1 VFIRDQISREAIG
14 APAAARWIRQPEI
27 FLDRVAHGS
36 DDSSISVK
44 AQNPNRKL
52 FLWPM
57 AAIVLGAFAAVNP
70 FYQPDIPPFIG
81 YTAWIAVMALAIACF
96 VYPPLARPG
105 VLLCGLF
112 LAVPCFL
119 DVGPLFRVG
128 LICLALLPLLMA
140 TTPLLAP
147 SITDLRPRLYFLMSW
162 FGTREL
168 KRCPRSFHAAA
179 LLQSV
184 AGTLAFAGLVAAV
197 QAIPASG
204 LWFGPRWLAGGLM
217 IFAFAEA
224 ATGFHN
230 FLTALLGLTVPGLM
244 NSPVLSRSIGEF
256 WTERWN
262 PGASVYFRKACYEPL
277 ARHGRVRALFAAF
290 IVSGIW
296 HWLLA
301 YVVLGRWGMSV
312 VWGAF
317 FFVQPLLI
325 LLERRMK
332 VRRWRPAAARGWTL
346 SALAVTCPLIVEP
359 MLQIFARI
367 LEAAGPVPWTAAMV
381 VLVVVVT
388 VFPLAVSLMASS
400 PSIRGH
406 KTNLKRW
413 DVES

>member
-1 VFIRDQISREAIG
+1 M
-14 APAAARWIRQPEI
+14 PEI

-44 AQNPNRKL
+44 AQNSNRKL

-57 AAIVLGAFAAVNP
+57 TAIVLGTFAAVNP
-70 FYQPDIPPFIG
+70 FYRPDIPPFIG
-81 YTAWIAVMALAIACF
+81 YTAWVAVMALAIVCF

-119 DVGPLFRVG
+119 DAGPLVRG
-128 LICLALLPLLMA
+128 LLICLAVLPLLLA
-140 TTPLLAP
+140 AVPLLAP
-147 SITDLRPRLYFLMSW
+147 SITDFRARLYFLMSW

-168 KRCPRSFHAAA
+168 KRRPRSFHAAA
-179 LLQSV
+179 LLQFV
-184 AGTLAFAGLVAAV
+184 AGTLAFAALVAAV
-197 QAIPASG
+197 QVIPASG
-204 LWFGPRWLAGGLM
+204 LWLGPRWLAGGFML
-217 IFAFAEA
+217 FAFAEV

-230 FLTALLGLTVPGLM
+230 FLTALLGLTLPGVL

-262 PGASVYFRKACYEPL
+262 PGASVFFRRTCYEPL

-325 LLERRMK
+325 LLERRLQ

-359 MLQIFARI
+359 TLQIIARI
-367 LEAAGPVPWTAAMV
+367 LGAAGPAPWTAAMV

-388 VFPLAVSLMASS
+388 VFPAAVSLMASS
-400 PSIRGH
+400 PSICKGVSP
-406 KTNLKRW
+406 
-413 DVES
+413 DC

>member
-1 VFIRDQISREAIG
+1 M
-14 APAAARWIRQPEI
+14 
-27 FLDRVAHGS
+27 
-36 DDSSISVK
+36 

-57 AAIVLGAFAAVNP
+57 AAIVLGTFAAVNL
-70 FYQPDIPPFIG
+70 FYQPDISPFIG
-81 YTAWIAVMALAIACF
+81 CVAWLADMALAIACF
-96 VYPPLARPG
+96 MHPPLARPG

-112 LAVPCFL
+112 LAVPCFI
-119 DVGPLFRVG
+119 DAGPLFRG
-128 LICLALLPLLMA
+128 LLMCLAPLPLLVAAM
-140 TTPLLAP
+140 PLLAP
-147 SITDLRPRLYFLMSW
+147 SITDFRPRLYFLMSW
-162 FGTREL
+162 FGSREL
-168 KRCPRSFHAAA
+168 KRRPRSFHAAA

-184 AGTLAFAGLVAAV
+184 AGTLAFAAMVAAV

-217 IFAFAEA
+217 IIAFGET

-230 FLTALLGLTVPGLM
+230 FLTALLGLTVAGLFK
-244 NSPVLSRSIGEF
+244 SPVLSRSIGEF

-262 PGASVYFRKACYEPL
+262 PGASVFFRRACYEPL

-296 HWLLA
+296 HLLLA
-301 YVVLGRWGMSV
+301 YAVLGRWGMSV

-325 LLERRMK
+325 LLERRIY
-332 VRRWRPAAARGWTL
+332 VRRWRPAPARVWTL

-359 MLQIFARI
+359 TLQIIARI
-367 LEAAGPVPWTAAMV
+367 LGAAGPVPWTAAMV

-388 VFPLAVSLMASS
+388 VFPVAVSLMASS
-400 PSIRGH
+400 PSIRGR
-406 KTNLKRW
+406 KTKAEMLRC
-413 DVES
+413 

>member
-1 VFIRDQISREAIG
+1 
-14 APAAARWIRQPEI
+14 
-27 FLDRVAHGS
+27 
-36 DDSSISVK
+36 
-44 AQNPNRKL
+44 
-52 FLWPM
+52 M
-57 AAIVLGAFAAVNP
+57 
-70 FYQPDIPPFIG
+70 
-81 YTAWIAVMALAIACF
+81 
-96 VYPPLARPG
+96 
-105 VLLCGLF
+105 
-112 LAVPCFL
+112 
-119 DVGPLFRVG
+119 
-128 LICLALLPLLMA
+128 
-140 TTPLLAP
+140 LAP
-147 SITDLRPRLYFLMSW
+147 SITDFRPRLYFLMSW

-168 KRCPRSFHAAA
+168 KRRPRSFHAAA

-184 AGTLAFAGLVAAV
+184 AGTLAFAALVAAV

-217 IFAFAEA
+217 MFAFAEV

-230 FLTALLGLTVPGLM
+230 FLTALLGLTAPGLM
-244 NSPVLSRSIGEF
+244 NSPVLSMSIGEF

-262 PGASVYFRKACYEPL
+262 PGASVFIRKACYEPL

-296 HWLLA
+296 HLLLA
-301 YVVLGRWGMSV
+301 YAVLGRWGMSV

-359 MLQIFARI
+359 TLQIIARI

-388 VFPLAVSLMASS
+388 VFPAAVSLMASS
-400 PSIRGH
+400 PTIRGH
-406 KTNLKRW
+406 KTKA
-413 DVES
+413 ETPGC

>member
-1 VFIRDQISREAIG
+1 MSICGQISREANG
-14 APAAARWIRQPEI
+14 APAAARWIHQPEI

-57 AAIVLGAFAAVNP
+57 TAIVLGAFAAVNP

-81 YTAWIAVMALAIACF
+81 YAAWLADMALGIACF
-96 VYPPLARPG
+96 VHPPLARPG

-119 DVGPLFRVG
+119 DAKPLFRG
-128 LICLALLPLLMA
+128 LLIFLAVLPLLVA
-140 TTPLLAP
+140 AVPLLVP
-147 SITDLRPRLYFLMSW
+147 SITDFRARLYFLMSW

-168 KRCPRSFHAAA
+168 KRRPRSFHAAA
-179 LLQSV
+179 LWQSV
-184 AGTLAFAGLVAAV
+184 AGTLAFAAMAAAV

-217 IFAFAEA
+217 LFAFAEA

-230 FLTALLGLTVPGLM
+230 LLTALLGLTVPGVL

-262 PGASVYFRKACYEPL
+262 PGASVFFRKACYEPL

-325 LLERRMK
+325 LLERRMN

-367 LEAAGPVPWTAAMV
+367 LGAAGPVPWTAAMV

-388 VFPLAVSLMASS
+388 VFPLAVSLMASA
-400 PSIRGH
+400 PSICGR
-406 KTNLKRW
+406 KTKAKG
-413 DVES
+413 